1 MYANFLS
8 TYSDKKCCHT
18 STTLHTSI
26 ARFVSDSCASCY
38 LYSPSSRPTLH
49 LRYGQVEVRGAKLPH
64 EWQICE
70 EVYVVAFF
78 KVMQQQTLGASGKFN
93 YWFVGR
99 QRKNYYK

>member
-1 MYANFLS
+1 
-8 TYSDKKCCHT
+8 
-18 STTLHTSI
+18 
-26 ARFVSDSCASCY
+26 
-38 LYSPSSRPTLH
+38 
-49 LRYGQVEVRGAKLPH
+49 VEVRGAKLPH